1 MKISIVMPVLNE
13 ETILNDTLSALSLSD
28 DEELIVVDGGSS
40 DLTVK
45 IASAHTDT
53 EKILNGP
60 QGRARQM
67 NLGAKAATGDALLF
81 LHADCRLS
89 PGALDEIRRV
99 LWNQKAVAGAFDIHI
114 DSYSFKYRWISR
126 SANRRSRLTGIAY
139 GDQGIF
145 LRKKT
150 FDAIGGYADIPLMED
165 IELCRRLKS
174 LGKIC
179 FVELPIYTSL
189 RRFESQGALYTVIR
203 DGMLAFGYAVLGA
216 DPAWLA
222 RYYRDER

>member
-1 MKISIVMPVLNE
+1 MPVLNE

-45 IASAHTDT
+45 IASAHT
-53 EKILNGP
+53 EKVLNGP
-60 QGRARQM
+60 QGRAQQM
-67 NLGAKAATGDALLF
+67 NLGGKAATGDVLLF

-99 LWNQKAVAGAFDIHI
+99 LWNQNVAAGAFDIHI
-114 DSYSFKYRWISR
+114 DSSSFKYRWISR

-165 IELCRRLKS
+165 IDLCRRVKS
-174 LGKIC
+174 LGKIY
-179 FVELPIYTSL
+179 FLNLPIYPSP
-189 RRFESQGALYTVIR
+189 RRFESQGVLCTVIR
-203 DGMLAFGYAVLGA
+203 DSILAFSYTVLGV

-222 RYYRDER
+222 RYYRDERQYKQ